1 MARKHISQMTED
13 ERKYLIRKIGKLHI
27 NSTSNHGLQRMCDR
41 DITEDDI
48 DSTLKD
54 YRIIEYKMDTFGEQT
69 ALVQSNKRIRGNY
82 INVVVEL
89 NKSKVVT
96 CFKNT
101 VKDIDSDMGIYNE
114 KLDIRNLMKSD
125 TKLRTGYFRK
135 SSWGAKYV

>member
-1 MARKHISQMTED
+1 MLS
-13 ERKYLIRKIGKLHI
+13 L
-27 NSTSNHGLQRMCDR
+27 
-41 DITEDDI
+41 
-48 DSTLKD
+48 LK
-54 YRIIEYKMDTFGEQT
+54 
-69 ALVQSNKRIRGNY
+69 GNY

-101 VKDIDSDMGIYNE
+101 VKDIDSDMKIYNE

-135 SSWGAKYV
+135 HSYGAKYV